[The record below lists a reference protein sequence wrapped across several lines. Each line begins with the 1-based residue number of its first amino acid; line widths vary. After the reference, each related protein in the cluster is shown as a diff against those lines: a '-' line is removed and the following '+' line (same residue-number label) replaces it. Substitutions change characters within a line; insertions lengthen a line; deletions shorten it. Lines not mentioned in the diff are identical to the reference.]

1 MGVEREP
8 GGAERPREIGVL
20 LREELRGRGLSED
33 EIEVLLRKRKRRQ
46 PLELSAVRL
55 RDHRLAP
62 PPRVAA
68 DELLTVE
75 AAAGRLKLHVKTV
88 LRFIHQ
94 RRLPAT
100 RVGKSYRIRRGDLET
115 FAGIAPRKQ
124 ATAEAPWMTS
134 IVDVPGVSSER
145 AEEWSQRLAAAL
157 DSRPRDGAALRA
169 DVVFDPERSH
179 LKLVMTGAP
188 YRVVN
193 LSNLVRA
200 WLEER

>member
-1 MGVEREP
+1 MRAEREP
-8 GGAERPREIGVL
+8 GERPREIGVL

-33 EIEVLLRKRKRRQ
+33 EIDVLLRKRKRRR
-46 PLELSAVRL
+46 PLELSAIRL
-55 RDHRLAP
+55 RDHRLDP
-62 PPRVAA
+62 PPLAA

-94 RRLPAT
+94 RRLKAA
-100 RVGKSYRIRRGDLET
+100 RVGKSYRIRRGDLEA
-115 FAGIAPRKQ
+115 FAGMAPRARREKP
-124 ATAEAPWMTS
+124 ADPPWMTS

-145 AEEWSQRLAAAL
+145 AEEWSQRVAAAL

-200 WLEER
+200 WLEEQ